1 MDIFE
6 QVKKILCDQLDL
18 EEEQVNEDS
27 EVIDDLGADS
37 LDIVDLVMT
46 LEEEFDTEIPDEDIE
61 NLKTVGDIVK
71 YIEDRVAEYDSSALS
86 PSFGPTKTVL
96 CQNLW
101 HKAVFFLWI
110 RAKSAQL
117 RAFLLNLSQ
126 EGNIIK
132 GISAA
137 CRPCV

>member
-71 YIEDRVAEYDSSALS
+71 YIEDRGAE
-86 PSFGPTKTVL
+86 
-96 CQNLW
+96 
-101 HKAVFFLWI
+101 
-110 RAKSAQL
+110 
-117 RAFLLNLSQ
+117 
-126 EGNIIK
+126 
-132 GISAA
+132 
-137 CRPCV
+137 